1 MEIFCT
7 YCSWP
12 KLKTKKDLPAIK
24 RYKSRRIKSVSESA
38 KVLRLPFYILSG
50 EFGLIPE
57 EKPIPYYDHLLIL
70 NEIVQLSKTVRSQ
83 IEENNINKII
93 FFINSYF
100 QDENISLAY
109 ASFRSNC
116 HRIAFTRWAWAGF
129 DGYVKNEIKG
139 LYSRLVDNELFWY
152 SYYWLGCA
160 VIVVY

>member
-100 QDENISLAY
+100 QDENIFAYISTLSLACEM
-109 ASFRSNC
+109 AK
-116 HRIAFTRWAWAGF
+116 T
-129 DGYVKNEIKG
+129 
-139 LYSRLVDNELFWY
+139 EL
-152 SYYWLGCA
+152 C
-160 VIVVY
+160 IITIEQND